1 MIGMWENSEPGILH
15 DGLRSFCTIFD
26 GIATTL
32 LGGIYKVFFLV
43 ANATIISGD
52 VIKVFYSRIQLI
64 LGILMIFKLAMSILN
79 IIINPDVVKD
89 QKNGP
94 GKMVTRIVA
103 ALFMLTLVIPINI
116 PNATAKSLNAYIND
130 HGILFGVLYKAQ
142 DSILSENILAK
153 LILGTSSNA
162 DADDMDVNNLSDIGN
177 SMASTVLKVFVRI
190 NVNDDT
196 LPACDYASDDDPC
209 SNTVCA
215 AEVNESHYA
224 EENVDPQ
231 VILSHINDSCGRG
244 SDEKYAF
251 EYTPI
256 IGALVM
262 LIMALII
269 TGFTVDIVVRA
280 IKLAVL
286 RLVAPVP
293 IISYI
298 NPPKQGGGAFDNWT
312 KSLISTYV
320 DLFVRL
326 AIVYFGLFMIQ
337 IIMNGGMDIFGSNV
351 QGFTFTSGIAF
362 IFIILGILVFMRQAP
377 QFIRDILG
385 IKGKPMGNVGLS
397 SMMAGTASLLGGAG
411 LAGAGAAAMGAFGAA
426 REAAAQGKPAPSGWV
441 SGRDLAAQLRTG
453 DSKARG
459 GIVNAANQRLQRAS
473 ATRFARRY
481 GVTGE
486 GVEVAKGNMYK
497 LKDQADKSK
506 DLYDRFLKG
515 TAMNDELAQVAAMNG
530 IDYNART
537 GTFANDGE
545 RDKMQRALYK
555 YQADDAKA
563 AAKAESL
570 YKEGKQFAD
579 SHRLSPTFEEEH
591 RASWRER
598 VPFRGNYSE
607 TRRPDMYNARGRST
621 SHQSMADRV
630 LGSPED
636 WRGSLHDPRHPNPR
650 VDNRWDP
657 NGTRNVDNNELYG
670 NPWAPP
676 PPGTG
681 GPHGGGPGGPPGG
694 GPGPGGP
701 RP

>member
-1 MIGMWENSEPGILH
+1 MIGMWENSEPGILN

-26 GIATTL
+26 GVATTL

-177 SMASTVLKVFVRI
+177 SMASIVLKVFVRI

-196 LPACDYASDDDPC
+196 LPACDYTSDDNPC

-244 SDEKYAF
+244 SDERYAF
-251 EYTPI
+251 GYTPI

-269 TGFTVDIVVRA
+269 TGFTVDIAVRA

-326 AIVYFGLFMIQ
+326 AIVYFGLFVIQ
-337 IIMNGGMDIFGSNV
+337 IIMNGGMNNIFGSNV

-377 QFIRDILG
+377 QFIKDILG

-411 LAGAGAAAMGAFGAA
+411 LAGAGAAAMGTFGAA
-426 REAAAQGKPAPSGWV
+426 SEAAAQGKPAPHGWAA
-441 SGRDLAAQLRTG
+441 GRDLAAQLRTG
-453 DSKARG
+453 DSKTKG
-459 GIVNAANQRLQRAS
+459 GLINNLQDNLNRRAS
-473 ATRFARRY
+473 IRMARKY
-481 GVTGE
+481 GVTAAGLDR
-486 GVEVAKGNMYK
+486 AKQ
-497 LKDQADKSK
+497 LSQDA
-506 DLYDRFLKG
+506 
-515 TAMNDELAQVAAMNG
+515 
-530 IDYNART
+530 
-537 GTFANDGE
+537 
-545 RDKMQRALYK
+545 
-555 YQADDAKA
+555 DAKA
-563 AAKAESL
+563 ALAKDAYERFTQGNMDDYERAQYVRDNRLILAGSREQQDETIRNHM
-570 YKEGKQFAD
+570 YNNMNETASAAFKAKKKWDDGKEYAKT
-579 SHRLSPTFEEEH
+579 HRISPSFEEEH
-591 RASWRER
+591 RPSLLGDRK
-598 VPFRGNYSE
+598 NDIIN
-607 TRRPDMYNARGRST
+607 RPDMYNARGRGKTAHQTAGDRIFGSHKKWDDPT
-621 SHQSMADRV
+621 SART
-630 LGSPED
+630 E
-636 WRGSLHDPRHPNPR
+636 
-650 VDNRWDP
+650 NRWNP
-657 NGTRNVDNNELYG
+657 NGDRENIDNDTYHD
-670 NPWAPP
+670 NPWAPLEP
-676 PPGTG
+676 GLTPPGG
-681 GPHGGGPGGPPGG
+681 HGPGGPPGG

>member
-1 MIGMWENSEPGILH
+1 MIGMWENSEPGILN

-26 GIATTL
+26 GVATTL

-177 SMASTVLKVFVRI
+177 SMASIVLKVFVRI

-196 LPACDYASDDDPC
+196 LPACDYASDDNPC

-244 SDEKYAF
+244 SDERYAF
-251 EYTPI
+251 GYTPI

-262 LIMALII
+262 LIIALII
-269 TGFTVDIVVRA
+269 TGFTVDIAVRA

-326 AIVYFGLFMIQ
+326 AIVYFGLFVIQ
-337 IIMNGGMDIFGSNV
+337 IIMNGGMNNIFGSNV

-377 QFIRDILG
+377 QFIKDILG

-411 LAGAGAAAMGAFGAA
+411 LAGAGAAAMGTFGAA
-426 REAAAQGKPAPSGWV
+426 SEAAAQGKPAPHGWAA
-441 SGRDLAAQLRTG
+441 GRDLAAQLRTG
-453 DSKARG
+453 DSKTKG
-459 GIVNAANQRLQRAS
+459 GLINNLQDNLNRRAS
-473 ATRFARRY
+473 IRMARKY
-481 GVTGE
+481 GVTAAGLDR
-486 GVEVAKGNMYK
+486 AKQ
-497 LKDQADKSK
+497 LSQDA
-506 DLYDRFLKG
+506 
-515 TAMNDELAQVAAMNG
+515 
-530 IDYNART
+530 
-537 GTFANDGE
+537 
-545 RDKMQRALYK
+545 
-555 YQADDAKA
+555 DAKA
-563 AAKAESL
+563 ALAKDAYERFTQGNMDDYERAQYVRDNRLILAGSREQQDETIRNHM
-570 YKEGKQFAD
+570 YNNMNETASAAFKAKKKWDEGKEYAKT
-579 SHRLSPTFEEEH
+579 HRISPSFEEEH
-591 RASWRER
+591 RPSLLGDRK
-598 VPFRGNYSE
+598 NDIIN
-607 TRRPDMYNARGRST
+607 RPDMYNARGRGKTAHQTAGDRIFGSHKKWDDPT
-621 SHQSMADRV
+621 SART
-630 LGSPED
+630 E
-636 WRGSLHDPRHPNPR
+636 
-650 VDNRWDP
+650 NRWNP
-657 NGTRNVDNNELYG
+657 NGDRENIDNDTYHD
-670 NPWAPP
+670 NPWAPLEP
-676 PPGTG
+676 GLTPPGG
-681 GPHGGGPGGPPGG
+681 HGPGGPPGG

>member
-1 MIGMWENSEPGILH
+1 MIGMWENSEPGMLN

-26 GIATTL
+26 GVATTL

-244 SDEKYAF
+244 SDERYAF
-251 EYTPI
+251 GYTPI

-269 TGFTVDIVVRA
+269 TGFTVDIAVRA

-326 AIVYFGLFMIQ
+326 AIVYFGLFVIQ
-337 IIMNGGMDIFGSNV
+337 IIMNGGMNNIFGSNV

-377 QFIRDILG
+377 QFIKDILG

-426 REAAAQGKPAPSGWV
+426 REAAAQGKPAPPGWAA
-441 SGRDLAAQLRTG
+441 GRDLAAQLKTG
-453 DSKARG
+453 DPKSKG
-459 GIVNAANQRLQRAS
+459 GILNNIQDTLSRRAGIRMS
-473 ATRFARRY
+473 GRY
-481 GVTGE
+481 GVNTTE
-486 GVEVAKGNMYK
+486 LEKEKKKMYKAQDEVAIRENMDRRGWDK
-497 LKDQADKSK
+497 LTNAEKVKVEQHYRQTHNATQGPLS
-506 DLYDRFLKG
+506 
-515 TAMNDELAQVAAMNG
+515 TAQLDELHA
-530 IDYNART
+530 T
-537 GTFANDGE
+537 GTTMYANAGKSE
-545 RDKMQRALYK
+545 YGKIKSNYDKASK
-555 YQADDAKA
+555 
-563 AAKAESL
+563 
-570 YKEGKQFAD
+570 FAD
-579 SHRLSPTFEEEH
+579 AHRVSTSFEEEY
-591 RASWRER
+591 RPSRRER
-598 VPFRGNYSE
+598 LPIVGAAYKASRDRLGEHQNMRDRWNGNNMWSGSNYRDEGNSRY
-607 TRRPDMYNARGRST
+607 TDNPDRITPTVG
-621 SHQSMADRV
+621 
-630 LGSPED
+630 
-636 WRGSLHDPRHPNPR
+636 
-650 VDNRWDP
+650 
-657 NGTRNVDNNELYG
+657 GT
-670 NPWAPP
+670 P
-676 PPGTG
+676 T
-681 GPHGGGPGGPPGG
+681 

-701 RP
+701 PPGGPRP

>member
-1 MIGMWENSEPGILH
+1 MIGMWENSEPGMLN
-15 DGLRSFCTIFD
+15 DGLRSFCAMFD
-26 GIATTL
+26 GVATTL

-177 SMASTVLKVFVRI
+177 SMASIVLKVFVRI

-244 SDEKYAF
+244 SDERYAF
-251 EYTPI
+251 GYTPI

-269 TGFTVDIVVRA
+269 TGFTVDIAVRA

-320 DLFVRL
+320 DLFVRI
-326 AIVYFGLFMIQ
+326 AIVYFGLFVIQ
-337 IIMNGGMDIFGSNV
+337 IIMNGGMNNIFGSNV

-377 QFIRDILG
+377 QFIKDILG

-411 LAGAGAAAMGAFGAA
+411 LAGAGVAAMGAFGAA
-426 REAAAQGKPAPSGWV
+426 SQAAAQGKPAPSSWAA
-441 SGRDLAAQLRTG
+441 GRDLAAQLKTG
-453 DSKARG
+453 DSKAKG
-459 GIVNAANQRLQRAS
+459 GLINNLQDNL
-473 ATRFARRY
+473 ARRAGIRMAGKY
-481 GVTGE
+481 GVSNSQLE
-486 GVEVAKGNMYK
+486 KEKKNMYDWQDEVAIRDNMAERGWDKLTNQEK
-497 LKDQADKSK
+497 LK
-506 DLYDRFLKG
+506 
-515 TAMNDELAQVAAMNG
+515 VAAYYRQKNKISADQELTNDQVQELQATGATM
-530 IDYNART
+530 YANAGRSAY
-537 GTFANDGE
+537 GKVKSNYE
-545 RDKMQRALYK
+545 
-555 YQADDAKA
+555 KA
-563 AAKAESL
+563 SK
-570 YKEGKQFAD
+570 FAD
-579 SHRLSPTFEEEH
+579 THRVATSFEEEF
-591 RASWRER
+591 RPSVFGDGMKRYSASRLHG
-598 VPFRGNYSE
+598 VDKRGQ
-607 TRRPDMYNARGRST
+607 
-621 SHQSMADRV
+621 HQSFGDRVSGNNRWQESGSNPSNNVAPNVRDEGNSVYTDNADRIMPTV
-630 LGSPED
+630 GS
-636 WRGSLHDPRHPNPR
+636 G
-650 VDNRWDP
+650 
-657 NGTRNVDNNELYG
+657 
-670 NPWAPP
+670 
-676 PPGTG
+676 GTG
-681 GPHGGGPGGPPGG
+681 PGNHGPGG
-694 GPGPGGP
+694 GP

>member
-1 MIGMWENSEPGILH
+1 MIGMWENSEPGILN

-26 GIATTL
+26 GVATTL

-177 SMASTVLKVFVRI
+177 SMASIVLKVFVRI

-196 LPACDYASDDDPC
+196 LPACDYASDDNPC

-244 SDEKYAF
+244 SDERYAF
-251 EYTPI
+251 GYTPI

-269 TGFTVDIVVRA
+269 TGFTVDIAVRA

-326 AIVYFGLFMIQ
+326 AIVYFGLFVIQ
-337 IIMNGGMDIFGSNV
+337 IIMNGGMNNIFGSNV

-377 QFIRDILG
+377 QFIKDILG

-411 LAGAGAAAMGAFGAA
+411 LAGAGAAAMGTFGAA
-426 REAAAQGKPAPSGWV
+426 SEAAAQGKPAPHGWAA
-441 SGRDLAAQLRTG
+441 GRDLAAQLRTG
-453 DSKARG
+453 DSKTKG
-459 GIVNAANQRLQRAS
+459 GLINNLQDNLNRRAS
-473 ATRFARRY
+473 IRMARKY
-481 GVTGE
+481 GVTAAGLDR
-486 GVEVAKGNMYK
+486 AKQ
-497 LKDQADKSK
+497 LSQDA
-506 DLYDRFLKG
+506 
-515 TAMNDELAQVAAMNG
+515 
-530 IDYNART
+530 
-537 GTFANDGE
+537 
-545 RDKMQRALYK
+545 
-555 YQADDAKA
+555 DAKA
-563 AAKAESL
+563 ALAKDAYERFTQGNMDDYERAQYVRDNRLILAGSREQQDETIRNHM
-570 YKEGKQFAD
+570 YNNMNETASAAFKAKKKWDDGKEYAKT
-579 SHRLSPTFEEEH
+579 HRISPSFEEEH
-591 RASWRER
+591 RPSLLGDRKNDIINR
-598 VPFRGNYSE
+598 QH
-607 TRRPDMYNARGRST
+607 MYNARGRGKTAHQTAGDRIFGSHKKWDDPT
-621 SHQSMADRV
+621 SART
-630 LGSPED
+630 E
-636 WRGSLHDPRHPNPR
+636 
-650 VDNRWDP
+650 NRWNP
-657 NGTRNVDNNELYG
+657 NGDRENIDNDTYHD
-670 NPWAPP
+670 NPWAPLEP
-676 PPGTG
+676 GLTPPGG
-681 GPHGGGPGGPPGG
+681 HGPGGPPGG

>member
-1 MIGMWENSEPGILH
+1 MIGMWENSEPGILN

-26 GIATTL
+26 GVATTL
-32 LGGIYKVFFLV
+32 LGGIYKVFFLI
-43 ANATIISGD
+43 ANATIVSGD

-89 QKNGP
+89 QKQGP

-196 LPACDYASDDDPC
+196 LPACDYASEDNPC

-244 SDEKYAF
+244 SDERYAF
-251 EYTPI
+251 GYTPI

-269 TGFTVDIVVRA
+269 MGFTVDIAVRA

-326 AIVYFGLFMIQ
+326 AIVYFALFMIQ
-337 IIMNGGMDIFGSNV
+337 IIMNGGLDIFGSNV
-351 QGFTFTSGIAF
+351 QGFTFTSGVAF
-362 IFIILGILVFMRQAP
+362 IFVILGILVFVRQAP
-377 QFIRDILG
+377 QFIKDILG

-397 SMMAGTASLLGGAG
+397 SLLGGTAMAIGGGG
-411 LAGAGAAAMGAFGAA
+411 LAGFGLGAMQGFDTANRATAEGKAFSPFQSW
-426 REAAAQGKPAPSGWV
+426 AQN
-441 SGRDLAAQLRTG
+441 RDMMAKIRTG
-453 DSKARG
+453 DKDARG
-459 GIVNAANQRLQRAS
+459 GIFGGTMDRLNFQTAERRANQLGIGRNDRA
-473 ATRFARRY
+473 
-481 GVTGE
+481 
-486 GVEVAKGNMYK
+486 AKKYD
-497 LKDQADKSK
+497 KDQKEARARATAEELKLATSQIEHLGVSSDPGQAMSRDEFWNSSAYQSGSYSGLDESFENTYQRYLSDHNTNKAAWDRYTAASEAD
-506 DLYDRFLKG
+506 G
-515 TAMNDELAQVAAMNG
+515 NAQA
-530 IDYNART
+530 
-537 GTFANDGE
+537 
-545 RDKMQRALYK
+545 
-555 YQADDAKA
+555 A
-563 AAKAESL
+563 AAKAAKALDRMEKDAGL
-570 YKEGKQFAD
+570 IGATQRVVD
-579 SHRLSPTFEEEH
+579 S
-591 RASWRER
+591 
-598 VPFRGNYSE
+598 
-607 TRRPDMYNARGRST
+607 RGRGTYRSARKVRINPQT
-621 SHQSMADRV
+621 
-630 LGSPED
+630 GSPVGID
-636 WRGSLHDPRHPNPR
+636 GHDTDVESNFTYERDTKYDGIRDDETPPRFPM
-650 VDNRWDP
+650 
-657 NGTRNVDNNELYG
+657 G
-670 NPWAPP
+670 
-676 PPGTG
+676 
-681 GPHGGGPGGPPGG
+681 
-694 GPGPGGP
+694 GGP

>member
-1 MIGMWENSEPGILH
+1 MINSEPGILH

-26 GIATTL
+26 GVATTL

-269 TGFTVDIVVRA
+269 TGFTVDIAVRA

-337 IIMNGGMDIFGSNV
+337 IIMNGGLDIFGSNV
-351 QGFTFTSGIAF
+351 QGFTFTSGVAF

-377 QFIRDILG
+377 QFIKDILG

-426 REAAAQGKPAPSGWV
+426 SEAAAQGKPAPSGWA

-486 GVEVAKGNMYK
+486 GVAVAKDRMIKANEAAA
-497 LKDQADKSK
+497 QSK

-515 TAMNDELAQVAAMNG
+515 NVSDAQLNAIATANGFTYTGSDADKEEMRRILYNRQASDAVAAS
-530 IDYNART
+530 
-537 GTFANDGE
+537 
-545 RDKMQRALYK
+545 
-555 YQADDAKA
+555 
-563 AAKAESL
+563 KAESK
-570 YKEGKQFAD
+570 YKEGKTFAD
-579 SHRLSPTFEEEH
+579 SHRLTPTFEEEH

-621 SHQSMADRV
+621 SHQSMADRF
-630 LGSPED
+630 LGSPDD
-636 WRGSLHDPRHPNPR
+636 WRNPASRTNPR
-650 VDNRWDP
+650 GDNRWDP
-657 NGTRNVDNNELYG
+657 NSSRDVDNNNLYG
-670 NPWAPP
+670 NNWAPP

-681 GPHGGGPGGPPGG
+681 GPLGGGPGGPPGG

>member
-1 MIGMWENSEPGILH
+1 MIGMWENSEPGILN

-26 GIATTL
+26 GVATTL

-177 SMASTVLKVFVRI
+177 SMASIVLKVFVRI

-196 LPACDYASDDDPC
+196 LPACDYASDDNPC

-244 SDEKYAF
+244 SDERYAF
-251 EYTPI
+251 GYTPI

-269 TGFTVDIVVRA
+269 TGFTVDIAVRA

-326 AIVYFGLFMIQ
+326 AIVYFGLFVIQ
-337 IIMNGGMDIFGSNV
+337 IIMNGGMNNIFGSNV

-377 QFIRDILG
+377 QFIKDILG

-411 LAGAGAAAMGAFGAA
+411 LAGAGAAAMGTFGAA
-426 REAAAQGKPAPSGWV
+426 SEAAAQGKPAPHGWAA
-441 SGRDLAAQLRTG
+441 GRDLAAQLRTG
-453 DSKARG
+453 DSKTKG
-459 GIVNAANQRLQRAS
+459 GLINNLQDNLNRRAS
-473 ATRFARRY
+473 IRMARKY
-481 GVTGE
+481 GVTAAGLDR
-486 GVEVAKGNMYK
+486 AKK
-497 LKDQADKSK
+497 LSQDA
-506 DLYDRFLKG
+506 
-515 TAMNDELAQVAAMNG
+515 
-530 IDYNART
+530 
-537 GTFANDGE
+537 
-545 RDKMQRALYK
+545 
-555 YQADDAKA
+555 DAKA
-563 AAKAESL
+563 ALAKDAYERFTQGNMDDYERAQYVRDNRLILAGSREQQDETIRNHM
-570 YKEGKQFAD
+570 YNNMNETASAAFKAKKKWDEGKEYAKT
-579 SHRLSPTFEEEH
+579 HRISPSFEEEH
-591 RASWRER
+591 RPSLLGDRKNDIINR
-598 VPFRGNYSE
+598 Q
-607 TRRPDMYNARGRST
+607 DMYNARGRGKTAHQTAGDRIFGSHKKWDDPT
-621 SHQSMADRV
+621 SART
-630 LGSPED
+630 E
-636 WRGSLHDPRHPNPR
+636 
-650 VDNRWDP
+650 NRWNP
-657 NGTRNVDNNELYG
+657 NGDRENIDNDTYHD
-670 NPWAPP
+670 NPWAPLEP
-676 PPGTG
+676 GLTPPGG
-681 GPHGGGPGGPPGG
+681 HGPGGPPGG

>member
-1 MIGMWENSEPGILH
+1 MIGMWENSEPGILN

-26 GIATTL
+26 GVATTL

-177 SMASTVLKVFVRI
+177 SMASIVLKVFVRI

-196 LPACDYASDDDPC
+196 LPACDYASDDNPC

-244 SDEKYAF
+244 SDERYAF
-251 EYTPI
+251 GYTPI

-269 TGFTVDIVVRA
+269 TGFTVDIAVRA

-326 AIVYFGLFMIQ
+326 AIVYFGLFVIQ
-337 IIMNGGMDIFGSNV
+337 IIMNGGMNNIFGSNV

-377 QFIRDILG
+377 QFIKDILG

-411 LAGAGAAAMGAFGAA
+411 LAGAGAAAMGTFGAA
-426 REAAAQGKPAPSGWV
+426 SEAAAQGKPAPHGWAA
-441 SGRDLAAQLRTG
+441 GRDLAAQLRTG
-453 DSKARG
+453 DSKTKG
-459 GIVNAANQRLQRAS
+459 GLINNLQDNLNRRAS
-473 ATRFARRY
+473 IRMARKY
-481 GVTGE
+481 GVTAAGLDR
-486 GVEVAKGNMYK
+486 AKQ
-497 LKDQADKSK
+497 LSQDA
-506 DLYDRFLKG
+506 
-515 TAMNDELAQVAAMNG
+515 
-530 IDYNART
+530 
-537 GTFANDGE
+537 
-545 RDKMQRALYK
+545 
-555 YQADDAKA
+555 DAKA
-563 AAKAESL
+563 ALAKDAYERFTQGNMDDYERAQYVRDNRLILAGSREQQDETIRNHM
-570 YKEGKQFAD
+570 YNNMNETASAAFKAKKKWDEGKEYAKT
-579 SHRLSPTFEEEH
+579 HRISPSFEEEH
-591 RASWRER
+591 RPSLLGDRK
-598 VPFRGNYSE
+598 NDIIN
-607 TRRPDMYNARGRST
+607 RPDMYNARGRGKTAHQTAGDRIFGSHKKWDDPT
-621 SHQSMADRV
+621 SART
-630 LGSPED
+630 E
-636 WRGSLHDPRHPNPR
+636 
-650 VDNRWDP
+650 NRWNP
-657 NGTRNVDNNELYG
+657 NGDRENIDNDTYHD
-670 NPWAPP
+670 NPWAPLEP
-676 PPGTG
+676 GQTPPGG
-681 GPHGGGPGGPPGG
+681 HGPGGPPGG